1 MTQVRILAGLLN
13 KEGMIKINMKK
24 TTKIILQFIL
34 FFIILVG
41 AVILFWKP
49 LVQFLSNVENIG
61 EFIRGFGILAPII
74 FIVIVILQVLFA
86 PIPGQIA
93 GLAGGYVF
101 GAILGTVYS
110 MIGLILGSFIV
121 FFLSRKFGRPFVE
134 KMVNK
139 KIFNKYDKIISK
151 KGLHILFLIWLLPV
165 LPDDVICYIAGLTNI
180 KIRTLIIVSAIGR
193 FPGFLVLSVVGAGL
207 ASKNTLF
214 SIVLFIV
221 MMIVSII
228 IYLNKN
234 KLEDR
239 ILKIIKK
246 FKERGKKIQ
255 KI

>member
-1 MTQVRILAGLLN
+1 
-13 KEGMIKINMKK
+13 MIKINMKK

-41 AVILFWKP
+41 VIILFWKP
-49 LVQFLSNVENIG
+49 LVQLLSNAENIG

-180 KIRTLIIVSAIGR
+180 KIRTLTIVSAIGR